1 MEAKGRG
8 KEATIALNRSC
19 MLPAIKRVQVFV
31 RDVKSLYLAPKA
43 IQPHIRKAPKRC
55 GKWSF
60 SSDFGTAECSHSPL
74 SSLSPIPAPKRLPKK
89 LSLPLIQAVTKGR
102 DEVSPL
108 LPWAKH

>member
-55 GKWSF
+55 GKWS
-60 SSDFGTAECSHSPL
+60 HSPL